1 MEKIITPS
9 ENEARGRLQQM
20 ARDKGSSLA
29 ELSRLLG
36 RNPAYLQQY
45 VSRGSPRHL
54 DEPDMRRIAEYLG
67 ISTRVIETRRFD
79 DTRPDAPTQL
89 RAALA
94 DAGSGSWT
102 VGRANFGGA
111 SFDGVGEDD
120 YRAIP
125 RLPLDASAGPG
136 SVGSQE
142 ISYDAFRFSRK
153 WLREMG
159 LEGADLSAI
168 RVEGDSM
175 EPLLR
180 SGDEIF
186 VDRNKRQGEGVFVVR
201 IGDAL
206 HVKQVRASAPAT
218 ITLVSANDAY
228 PPLDLPREEV
238 EVIGRVVWKG
248 GRV

>member
-9 ENEARGRLQQM
+9 ENQARGRLQQL

-67 ISTRVIETRRFD
+67 IPTRLIETRRFD
-79 DTRPDAPTQL
+79 DTRLDAPTQR
-89 RAALA
+89 RAAMA
-94 DAGSGSWT
+94 
-102 VGRANFGGA
+102 
-111 SFDGVGEDD
+111 E
-120 YRAIP
+120 YRAGDPDRDWVEVP

-136 SVGSQE
+136 RFGAQE
-142 ISYDAFRFSRK
+142 ISYDSFRFSPR

>member
-1 MEKIITPS
+1 MKPS
-9 ENEARGRLQQM
+9 ENGEQQARKRLQEA
-20 ARDKGSSLA
+20 ARERGTSLA
-29 ELSRLLG
+29 ALSRVLG
-36 RNPAYLQQY
+36 RNAAYLQQY

-54 DEPDMRRIAEYLG
+54 DEPDLRKIAEFLG
-67 ISTRVIETRRFD
+67 IPAGQIETR
-79 DTRPDAPTQL
+79 PHGP
-89 RAALA
+89 
-94 DAGSGSWT
+94 
-102 VGRANFGGA
+102 VA
-111 SFDGVGEDD
+111 SSSAMRSEDWIEV
-120 YRAIP
+120 R

-136 SVGSQE
+136 SFSVQE
-142 ISYDAFRFSRK
+142 ISFDVYRFSRK

-186 VDRNKRQGEGVFVVR
+186 VDRNKRAGEGIHVIR

-206 HVKQVRASAPAT
+206 HVKQVHASAPGR
-218 ITLVSANDAY
+218 IKLISANDAY
-228 PPLDLPREEV
+228 APIELTRDEV
-238 EVIGRVVWKG
+238 EIIGRVVWKG

>member
-1 MEKIITPS
+1 MEKIISPS
-9 ENEARGRLQQM
+9 EMQARGRLQDI
-20 ARDKGSSLA
+20 ARDKDSSLA

-45 VSRGSPRHL
+45 VARGSPRHL
-54 DEPDMRRIAEYLG
+54 DEPDLRKLAEFLG
-67 ISTRVIETRRFD
+67 IDAADIATRSIG
-79 DTRPDAPTQL
+79 
-89 RAALA
+89 RAASEP
-94 DAGSGSWT
+94 DW
-102 VGRANFGGA
+102 R
-111 SFDGVGEDD
+111 E
-120 YRAIP
+120 IP

-136 SVGSQE
+136 AFGAQE
-142 ISYDAFRFSRK
+142 IPYDTIRFTRR

-186 VDRNKRQGEGVFVVR
+186 VDRHKRGGEGVFVVR

-206 HVKQVRASAPAT
+206 HVKQVRASQAGTTAL
-218 ITLVSANDAY
+218 ISANDAY
-228 PPLDLPREEV
+228 PPIELPREEV

-248 GRV
+248 GRI

>member
-1 MEKIITPS
+1 MAKIISAASTAHGTSQSGRSAGGAPDS
-9 ENEARGRLQQM
+9 DGANRARLQDI
-20 ARDKGSSLA
+20 ARAKGSSLA

-45 VSRGSPRHL
+45 VARGSPRHL
-54 DEPDMRRIAEYLG
+54 DEPDLRRIAEFLG
-67 ISTRVIETRRFD
+67 IAPAEIATRSIGEAGGWGGGGT
-79 DTRPDAPTQL
+79 DTGGE
-89 RAALA
+89 RAE
-94 DAGSGSWT
+94 WRT
-102 VGRANFGGA
+102 
-111 SFDGVGEDD
+111 
-120 YRAIP
+120 IP

-136 SVGSQE
+136 AMAGAE
-142 ISYDAFRFSRK
+142 EAYDTIRFTQV

-159 LEGADLSAI
+159 LEGARLSAI

-186 VDRNKRQGEGVFVVR
+186 VDRNKRSGEGIFVVR

-206 HVKQVRASAPAT
+206 HVKQVRASAPGSIA
-218 ITLVSANDAY
+218 LVSANEAY
-228 PPLDLPREEV
+228 PPLELPREEV

-248 GRV
+248 GRI

>member
-1 MEKIITPS
+1 MAKIFTP
-9 ENEARGRLQQM
+9 EDQARSRLQEL
-20 ARDKGSSLA
+20 ARERGSSLA

-45 VSRGSPRHL
+45 VARGSPRHL
-54 DEPDMRRIAEYLG
+54 DEADLRK
-67 ISTRVIETRRFD
+67 ISEFLAISPRQIETR
-79 DTRPDAPTQL
+79 PL
-89 RAALA
+89 
-94 DAGSGSWT
+94 G
-102 VGRANFGGA
+102 VGFA

-136 SVGSQE
+136 ALEGLGGAQE
-142 ISYDAFRFSRK
+142 IPYDAYRFSRR

-159 LEGADLSAI
+159 LEGAELSAI

-175 EPLLR
+175 EPDLR

-186 VDRNKRQGEGVFVVR
+186 VDRDKRVGEGIFVVR

-206 HVKQVRASAPAT
+206 HVKQVRASAPGT
-218 ITLVSANDAY
+218 IVLVSSNPTYA
-228 PPLDLPREEV
+228 PLELPREEV